1 MFAASPNYQDN
12 YVFDSCM
19 NGTAMETHTRIN
31 NTFHLV
37 FKL

>member
-19 NGTAMETHTRIN
+19 NGTAMETQELIIHFI
-31 NTFHLV
+31 
-37 FKL
+37 